1 MTSTLHL
8 AEPVV
13 SHIGQHW
20 CVLSSPN
27 KTFLLQSSSFS
38 LLSPAHYSHKP
49 ACKHPDH
56 SRQLETR
63 DITENNSS
71 SGDGGDLIPGGV
83 IAAVV
88 IVVVMVVVGGAI
100 LVPVLI
106 FGCMYMMH
114 RKQPPREET
123 GPIDKKTVE
132 ESETS
137 INYISYSEIESKA
150 LKNVTENGENG
161 ELENTTSGY
170 QALSSNTRDYLSV
183 YTMLKPGRDR
193 VTEADSLPRTHT
205 GSMERRKRGFPIRK
219 PKDNAPVTGT
229 LKKAVRNPSA
239 HRIRHT
245 YRTSLAY
252 DDKQLS

>member
-1 MTSTLHL
+1 MCSVSGIASSTHKLSWSTTSQHSDTILAAVQVHRQRNGCFIMTSTLHL

-27 KTFLLQSSSFS
+27 RTFLLQSSSFS

-88 IVVVMVVVGGAI
+88 IVVVMVVIA
-100 LVPVLI
+100 
-106 FGCMYMMH
+106 M
-114 RKQPPREET
+114 RKSCSARERFCLGWTAHTSAVQYGWLQAQPGEEC
-123 GPIDKKTVE
+123 
-132 ESETS
+132 
-137 INYISYSEIESKA
+137 
-150 LKNVTENGENG
+150 
-161 ELENTTSGY
+161 
-170 QALSSNTRDYLSV
+170 
-183 YTMLKPGRDR
+183 
-193 VTEADSLPRTHT
+193 
-205 GSMERRKRGFPIRK
+205 
-219 PKDNAPVTGT
+219 
-229 LKKAVRNPSA
+229 
-239 HRIRHT
+239 
-245 YRTSLAY
+245 
-252 DDKQLS
+252 